1 MSALEPLARRIALIQ
16 RHLGCLSGNGEEE
29 LLFSS
34 FNGRPELADA
44 PQSGPSPHQTL
55 PEALRT
61 LLTAFHPQGP
71 TAKREKNRS
80 DDKHE
85 YRVSRT
91 TLGNLR
97 FR

>member
-44 PQSGPSPHQTL
+44 PKAAHPLTKRSLRPSEHSMI
-55 PEALRT
+55 AS
-61 LLTAFHPQGP
+61 HPQGP

-85 YRVSRT
+85 YRVSS
-91 TLGNLR
+91 L
-97 FR
+97 